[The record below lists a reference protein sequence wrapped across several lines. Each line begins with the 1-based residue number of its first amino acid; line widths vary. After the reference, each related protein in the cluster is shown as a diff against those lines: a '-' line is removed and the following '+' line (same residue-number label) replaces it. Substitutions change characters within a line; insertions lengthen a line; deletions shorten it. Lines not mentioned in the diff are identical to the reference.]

1 MNDLSDLSQIS
12 AALDAG
18 KWWIATAIA
27 IMAIVRLMKASA
39 TLAEKIPPRARTPFA
54 FALAL
59 VSSVASTFVQGTPI
73 VKALFLG
80 TMTAAFA
87 CWGHQLVVESARG
100 GRELLEPKPG
110 GEDHKG
116 DDTKNVPIGPVVIL
130 VILAG
135 LVASLARGP
144 VADARQ
150 RDTIERLSNLPERA
164 MIAPAAGQGCA
175 LFTPKNINSA
185 LDALQI
191 ACIFE
196 SQITDEQ
203 KLASACGIAQDLIP
217 VVRKLVGQR
226 EAAKRAGVSWH
237 REPVDAGADAAVVQ

>member
-18 KWWIATAIA
+18 KWWIATALA
-27 IMAIVRLMKASA
+27 ILIIVRLMKASP

-80 TMTAAFA
+80 TMTAAVA

-110 GEDHKG
+110 VEDHKG
-116 DDTKNVPIGPVVIL
+116 DDTKNVPIGPAI
-130 VILAG
+130 ILAIG
-135 LVASLARGP
+135 FAFATAGASL
-144 VADARQ
+144 
-150 RDTIERLSNLPERA
+150 S
-164 MIAPAAGQGCA
+164 GCA
-175 LFTPKNINSA
+175 LFTQKNARSV
-185 LDALQI
+185 LDAVQI
-191 ACIFE
+191 ACVFE
-196 SQITDEQ
+196 STITDEPA
-203 KLASACGIAQDLIP
+203 LADACGIAHDLLP
-217 VVRKLVGQR
+217 LLRQLVGQR
-226 EAAKRAGVSWH
+226 EAAKRAGVGWK
-237 REPVDAGADAAVVQ
+237 RESDAGTGDAAVTR